1 MYKICGWLLLSGW
14 IAAQPSLASAGQA
27 AWDERSF
34 VGHTRYTFIQ
44 ENGTETIKGETA
56 GTASVL
62 YRRDKVN
69 LTETPVLR
77 WRWKINNTY
86 GSEINEQSRDGDDYP
101 ARLYVVVKTGLFPWQ
116 TLAVNYVWSS
126 SGQVGDTWPSAYTE
140 KSQMVAVQAGE
151 RNVGRWLSEE
161 RNVVA
166 DFKRL
171 FDVDVSTL
179 DGYAIMVD
187 GDNTG
192 RSATAW
198 FSQIRFGKE

>member
-1 MYKICGWLLLSGW
+1 MYKICAWLMLSGW
-14 IAAQPSLASAGQA
+14 IAAQPSLASAGQT

-44 ENGTETIKGETA
+44 ENGIETIKGETA

-62 YRRDKVN
+62 YRREKVN